1 MNDYLIL
8 TFVDGE
14 TVVIHDDLRFD
25 TNLKPE
31 LSFAFDALYFEPP
44 SGHCV
49 KRVDGALQPLSEAEL
64 EECAAYCRG
73 YAATADYPVYAW
85 NGDKISVGRILKS
98 EAEAKGYGFTVLDVP
113 PYPVSR
119 RKDGRWEEVV
129 AIIRDDGSLVERP
142 EAFCERC
149 VLFLSREEWETFPKR
164 PSSSHVYDLE
174 NHEWVDPRPFAKLLH
189 EVQLEIRNCFEL
201 RRWKVWG
208 KFIPQYE
215 QITWS
220 TQVDEAT
227 GFLNDSARATPYIDA
242 FLAARTDEGKPTKE
256 GLCRDILANHTA
268 YLRGMAEVN
277 AGQWAYLKR
286 AEACASNGELDVLF
300 KEVAELQRT
309 FLGK

>member
-8 TFVDGE
+8 TYVNNE

-25 TNLKPE
+25 TNLKPD

-44 SGHCV
+44 SGHCLKV
-49 KRVDGALQPLSEAEL
+49 VDGESVPLSEAEI

-73 YAATADYPVYAW
+73 YADTADYPVYAW
-85 NGDKISVGRILKS
+85 NEDNICVGRILKS
-98 EAEAKGYGFTVLDVP
+98 EAEVKGYGFTVLDVP

-119 RKDGRWEEVV
+119 RNGEAWEEIV

-142 EAFCERC
+142 QAFCEKC
-149 VLFLSREEWETFPKR
+149 VLFLSKKEWDAFPKQ
-164 PSSSHVYDLE
+164 PTSAHVYDLE
-174 NHEWVDPRPFAKLLH
+174 NSEWVDPRPFAKLLH
-189 EVQLEIRNCFEL
+189 EVQLEIRNCFEI

-220 TQVDEAT
+220 YQVEEAK
-227 GFLNDSARATPYIDA
+227 GFLQNATFSTPYIDS
-242 FLAARTDEGKPTKE
+242 FLASRTDEGKPGKE
-256 GLCRDILANHTA
+256 SLCRDILANHA
-268 YLRGMAEVN
+268 NYLQCMAEVN
-277 AGQWAYLKR
+277 AMQWAYLKR
-286 AEACASNGELDVLF
+286 AEACTSNGELDALSS
-300 KEVAELQRT
+300 EVAELQRT

>member
-8 TFVDGE
+8 TFVGGE
-14 TVVIHDDLRFD
+14 TVIIHDDLRFD

-44 SGHCV
+44 SGHCLKV
-49 KRVDGALQPLSEAEL
+49 VNGESLPLSEAEL
-64 EECAAYCRG
+64 AECAAYCRG

-85 NGDKISVGRILKS
+85 NGDNIGVGRILKS

-119 RKDGRWEEVV
+119 RRGDTWEEIV

-142 EAFCERC
+142 EGFCERC
-149 VLFLSREEWETFPKR
+149 VLFLSREEWDAFPVR
-164 PSSSHVYDLE
+164 PTSAHVYDLE
-174 NHEWVDPRPFAKLLH
+174 NGEWVDPRPFAKLLH
-189 EVQLEIRNCFEL
+189 EVQLEIRNCFEI
-201 RRWKVWG
+201 RRWKIWG

-215 QITWS
+215 QLTWS
-220 TQVDEAT
+220 AQVDEAT
-227 GFLNDSARATPYIDA
+227 GFLNGDARATPYIDA
-242 FLAARTDEGKPTKE
+242 FLAARTDEGKPDKE
-256 GLCRDILANHTA
+256 SLCRDILANHAA
-268 YLRGMAEVN
+268 YLRSMSEVN

-286 AEACASNGELDVLF
+286 AKGCASNGELDAIS

>member
-1 MNDYLIL
+1 MNDYFIL
-8 TFVDGE
+8 TFVGDE

-44 SGHCV
+44 SGHCLKV
-49 KRVDGALQPLSEAEL
+49 VNGEPLPLSEAEL
-64 EECAAYCRG
+64 AECADYCRE
-73 YAATADYPVYAW
+73 YADKADYPVYAW
-85 NGDKISVGRILKS
+85 NGDNICVGHILKS

-119 RKDGRWEEVV
+119 RRGGTWEEIV

-142 EAFCERC
+142 AGFCERC
-149 VLFLSREEWETFPKR
+149 VLFLSREEWDAFPVR
-164 PSSSHVYDLE
+164 PTSAHVYDLE
-174 NHEWVDPRPFAKLLH
+174 NGEWVDPRPFARLLH
-189 EVQLEIRNCFEL
+189 EVQLEIRNCFEI

-215 QITWS
+215 QLTWAA
-220 TQVDEAT
+220 QVDEAT
-227 GFLNDSARATPYIDA
+227 GFLNGEARATPYIDA
-242 FLAARTDEGKPTKE
+242 FLAARTDEGKPDKE
-256 GLCRDILANHTA
+256 SLCRDILANHAA
-268 YLRGMAEVN
+268 YLRSMAEVN

-286 AEACASNGELDVLF
+286 TEGCASNGELDVISR
-300 KEVAELQRT
+300 EVAELQRT

>member
-1 MNDYLIL
+1 MNGYLIL
-8 TFVDGE
+8 TYINNE

-44 SGHCV
+44 NGHCLKV
-49 KRVDGALQPLSEAEL
+49 VDGESVPLSEAEI

-73 YAATADYPVYAW
+73 YADTADYPVYAW
-85 NGDKISVGRILKS
+85 NGDNVCVGRILKS

-119 RKDGRWEEVV
+119 RNGEAWEEIV

-142 EAFCERC
+142 EAFCEKC
-149 VLFLSREEWETFPKR
+149 VLFLSHEEWEAFPER
-164 PSSSHVYDLE
+164 PTPAHVYDLE
-174 NHEWVDPRPFAKLLH
+174 NSEWVDPRPFAKLLH
-189 EVQLEIRNCFEL
+189 EVQLEIRNCFEI

-215 QITWS
+215 QLTWPY
-220 TQVDEAT
+220 QVEEAK
-227 GFLNDSARATPYIDA
+227 GFLKDNAFATPYIDA
-242 FLAARTDEGKPTKE
+242 FLAARTDEGKPDKE
-256 GLCRDILANHTA
+256 SLCKDILVNHTA
-268 YLRGMAEVN
+268 YLRGMAAVN
-277 AGQWAYLKR
+277 AEQWGWLKR
-286 AEACASNGELDVLF
+286 TETSAVNGELDAIS